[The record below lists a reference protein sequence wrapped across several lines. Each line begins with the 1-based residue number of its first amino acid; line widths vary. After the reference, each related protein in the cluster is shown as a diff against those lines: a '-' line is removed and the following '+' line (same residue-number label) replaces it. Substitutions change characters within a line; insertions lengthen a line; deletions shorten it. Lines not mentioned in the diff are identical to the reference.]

1 MLARRDALV
10 RERGE
15 MPRDRRGIHTGA
27 GYWSAPDAGGPA
39 INQKKEEQQIR
50 KTANNAGKRKQ
61 EEAMGDEKG
70 RGTLVM
76 GVIGEDVHIVG
87 IRILEYALKD
97 AGFTVVSL
105 GAQVSQ
111 QEFISAAVETNAD
124 GILVSSYS
132 GHAEHL
138 SQGFRDKCL
147 EAGLGKIV
155 LLIGGFLA
163 LEEKPWKEVEDRYKA
178 MGFDGVYPPGT
189 MPSKVVEDLK
199 TVYFASKEARG

>member
-1 MLARRDALV
+1 MDDKV
-10 RERGE
+10 
-15 MPRDRRGIHTGA
+15 
-27 GYWSAPDAGGPA
+27 
-39 INQKKEEQQIR
+39 N
-50 KTANNAGKRKQ
+50 
-61 EEAMGDEKG
+61 

-97 AGFTVVSL
+97 AGFKVVSL

-111 QEFISAAVETNAD
+111 QEFISAAVETSAD

-138 SQGFRDKCL
+138 SQGFRDKCM
-147 EAGLGKIV
+147 EAGLGRII

-163 LEEKPWKEVEDRYKA
+163 LEEKPWEEVEKKYMA
-178 MGFDGVYPPGT
+178 MGFDGVYPPGI
-189 MPSKVVEDLK
+189 MPSKVIEDLG
-199 TVYFASKEARG
+199 TVYFASREARG

>member
-1 MLARRDALV
+1 M
-10 RERGE
+10 E
-15 MPRDRRGIHTGA
+15 DR
-27 GYWSAPDAGGPA
+27 
-39 INQKKEEQQIR
+39 
-50 KTANNAGKRKQ
+50 
-61 EEAMGDEKG
+61 KG
-70 RGTLVM
+70 RGTLIM

-97 AGFTVVSL
+97 AGFDVVSL

-111 QEFISAAVETNAD
+111 QEFIDAAVETNAR

-138 SQGFRDKCL
+138 SQGFRDRCV
-147 EAGLGKIV
+147 EAGLDGIV

-163 LEEKPWKEVEDRYKA
+163 LEQRPWDEVEKKYRA

-189 MPSKVVEDLK
+189 MPSRVVEDLK
-199 TVYFASKEARG
+199 QLYFFSGEAKG

>member
-1 MLARRDALV
+1 M
-10 RERGE
+10 E
-15 MPRDRRGIHTGA
+15 
-27 GYWSAPDAGGPA
+27 DAG
-39 INQKKEEQQIR
+39 K
-50 KTANNAGKRKQ
+50 
-61 EEAMGDEKG
+61 

-97 AGFTVVSL
+97 AGFNVVSL

-111 QEFISAAVETNAD
+111 QEFISAAVETNAQ

-138 SQGFRDKCL
+138 SQGFRDRCI
-147 EAGLGKIV
+147 EAGLGRVV

-163 LEEKPWKEVEDRYKA
+163 LEQRPWEEVEEKYRL

-189 MPSKVVEDLK
+189 MPSRVVEDLK
-199 TVYFASKEARG
+199 QLYFPSEEARG

>member
-1 MLARRDALV
+1 MSS
-10 RERGE
+10 E
-15 MPRDRRGIHTGA
+15 
-27 GYWSAPDAGGPA
+27 Y
-39 INQKKEEQQIR
+39 N
-50 KTANNAGKRKQ
+50 
-61 EEAMGDEKG
+61 

-97 AGFTVVSL
+97 AGYKVVSL

-124 GILVSSYS
+124 AILISSYS

-138 SQGFRDKCL
+138 SQGFRNRCI
-147 EAGLGKIV
+147 EAGLDKIV

-163 LEEKPWKEVEDRYKA
+163 LEAKPWGDVERQYRA
-178 MGFDGVYPPGT
+178 MGYDGVYPPGT
-189 MPSKVVEDLK
+189 MPSKVVEDLGQ
-199 TVYFASKEARG
+199 VYFASKEARG